1 MTELIRIKRAVL
13 AGRYVLTEK
22 AGIEMDAC
30 DLLDTDIIESI
41 ACAKTIYKRLRSTSP
56 LRDHHTEYL
65 YIIISPNL
73 SGICIYTKGKL
84 VVQDGVETYYLLV
97 SAKHAK

>member
-22 AGIEMDAC
+22 AGIEMHAS

-41 ACAKTIYKRLRSTSP
+41 ACAKAIYKRLRSTSP
-56 LRDHHTEYL
+56 LRGHQTEYL

-73 SGICIYTKGKL
+73 SGISI
-84 VVQDGVETYYLLV
+84 
-97 SAKHAK
+97 